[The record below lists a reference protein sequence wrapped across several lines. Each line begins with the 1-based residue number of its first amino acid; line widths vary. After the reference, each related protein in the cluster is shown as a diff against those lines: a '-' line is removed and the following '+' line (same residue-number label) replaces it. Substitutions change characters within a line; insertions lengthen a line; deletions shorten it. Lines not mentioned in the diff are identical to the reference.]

1 MRTLSQ
7 KKNAYNIRRLV
18 TSMVAGLAVGYIIR
32 WVRGVDIAPLLC
44 SAACGAA
51 ALWKIRAQK
60 A

>member
-18 TSMVAGLAVGYIIR
+18 TSMVIGLAVGYVIR
-32 WVRGVDIAPLLC
+32 WVRGVDIAPFLC

-51 ALWKIRAQK
+51 SIMRIRTEK